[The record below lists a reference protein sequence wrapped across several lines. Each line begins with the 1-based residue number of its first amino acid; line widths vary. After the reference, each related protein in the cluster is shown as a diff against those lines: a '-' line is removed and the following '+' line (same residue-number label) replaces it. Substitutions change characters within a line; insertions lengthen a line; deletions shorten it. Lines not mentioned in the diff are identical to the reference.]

1 MRPTRP
7 NRRSARRPDGLPLP
21 RLRAGVT
28 NVITAVDAHA
38 GGEPGRVIVAGVL
51 DVPGKTM
58 FEKKTHLERHGDD
71 LRKLML
77 SEPRGYPAL
86 CCNLILPSSHPEA
99 AAGYVI
105 MEATEYPPMSG
116 SNTICVA
123 TVLIETGMVPVQEPV
138 TEFVLESPAGLIRIR
153 AEVTGG
159 KARSVSFENVP
170 SFAVQLDAA
179 VEVPGLGTVTVDIAY
194 GGMFFVITEA
204 EPLGLSLTPDNGREL
219 VRVGEMIKAAAKEQ
233 LPSVHPDNDRIAG
246 VTMAM
251 FSGPPS
257 TDGATLKNT
266 CVMSTGAFDWKDPNS
281 WTGILDRSPC
291 GTGTSAKMA
300 VLHAKGRL
308 GLGELFHHESI
319 ISTVFTGRLL
329 RETRV
334 GPYPAVV
341 PEVSGKG
348 WITGIGQ
355 YVLDPEDP
363 FPEGFTVSDIWGGK
377 AGRLPDPSS

>member
-1 MRPTRP
+1 VQP
-7 NRRSARRPDGLPLP
+7 SSP
-21 RLRAGVT
+21 RLRTGVT

-38 GGEPGRVIVAGVL
+38 GGEPGRVIVGGVP
-51 DVPGKTM
+51 DVPGQTM
-58 FEKKTHLERHGDD
+58 FDKKMHLERFGDD
-71 LRKLML
+71 LRKRML

-123 TVLIETGMVPVQEPV
+123 TVLIETGMVPVREPV
-138 TEFVLESPAGLIRIR
+138 TELVLESPAGLIRIR
-153 AEVTGG
+153 AEVAGG
-159 KARSVSFENVP
+159 KARRITFENVP
-170 SFAVQLDAA
+170 SFAVHLDAA

-194 GGMFFVITEA
+194 GGMFFAITEA
-204 EPLGLSLTPDNGREL
+204 GALGLSLTPDNGREL

-233 LPSVHPDNDRIAG
+233 LPVVHPDNDRIAG
-246 VTMAM
+246 VTMTM

-257 TDGATLKNT
+257 LEGATLKNT
-266 CVMSTGAFDWKDPNS
+266 CVMSTGAFDWEDRNS

-300 VLHAKGRL
+300 VLHARGRL
-308 GLGELFHHESI
+308 GLGEVFDHESI
-319 ISTVFTGRLL
+319 ISSVFSGRLL
-329 RETRV
+329 RETKV
-334 GPYPAVV
+334 GPYRAVV
-341 PEVSGKG
+341 PEVSGEA

-377 AGRLPDPSS
+377 AGRLSDPLL